1 MPARRQA
8 PVVTGADAGA
18 GVGGGAE
25 RTERTERTELR
36 CLFED
41 AAAGLNLGDREVIE
55 LRLRQGL
62 AAGEVATVL
71 GVSRSHAYLLLSR
84 AGDQLESSLGV
95 LVVGRAGRGECG
107 ELRGLLAGWDGRLT
121 AALRKRVH
129 RHIEHCA
136 TCSARR
142 ALELR
147 PTRLLN
153 RSPGAA
159 LAAGAAESF
168 RFALGAPSALRART
182 IALAAGHGP
191 GAAANRSAVLARAG
205 RFGSHGFPRPART
218 ALSGL
223 AGQRGIGAVR
233 GLRFSCRRRP
243 ALTAVTLLAVATAA
257 ACALAGNSVH
267 LASAVTPKPPA
278 SAPAPHSHTHS
289 HSRWHSRPARP
300 AAQALRARSPA
311 PTATPATPVTVN
323 RARPA
328 PATAPVPGIQ
338 VPGGHGGS
346 TTHDSPFI
354 KPPRQLRS
362 WSESNRLR

>member
-1 MPARRQA
+1 
-8 PVVTGADAGA
+8 VVTGPDASA
-18 GVGGGAE
+18 GVGAHGKRAQPAQPA
-25 RTERTERTELR
+25 ERTELR

-71 GVSRSHAYLLLSR
+71 GVSRGHAYLLLSR
-84 AGDQLESSLGV
+84 AGDRLESSLGV
-95 LVVGRAGRGECG
+95 LLVGRAGRGECG
-107 ELRGLLAGWDGRLT
+107 DLRGLLAGWDGRLT

-147 PTRLLN
+147 PARLLN

-182 IALAAGHGP
+182 ITLAAGHGP
-191 GAAANRSAVLARAG
+191 GAAAKRSAVLARAG
-205 RFGSHGFPRPART
+205 RFGSHGFPRPGRT

-223 AGQRGIGAVR
+223 AGQRGIGTVR
-233 GLRFSCRRRP
+233 GLRFSGRRRP
-243 ALTAVTLLAVATAA
+243 PLTAVTLLAVAAAA

-267 LASAVTPKPPA
+267 LASAATPKPPP
-278 SAPAPHSHTHS
+278 SAPAPHSHS
-289 HSRWHSRPARP
+289 HSRPARP
-300 AAQALRARSPA
+300 AAQAVRVLSPA
-311 PTATPATPVTVN
+311 PTATPATPVTGN

-328 PATAPVPGIQ
+328 PATPPVSGIQ
-338 VPGGHGGS
+338 VPGSLGGS

-354 KPPRQLRS
+354 KTPRQLRS
-362 WSESNRLR
+362 WIESHRLR